1 MGEVPLPLPASLV
14 TSTIR
19 YTFCRLEED
28 LALEGACRDKDRHL
42 GGTESLGATSTGRLQ
57 SSMACRSL

>member
-28 LALEGACRDKDRHL
+28 LALEGACRDKDWHL
-42 GGTESLGATSTGRLQ
+42 GGTESLGGHFHGQASIFDGL
-57 SSMACRSL
+57 